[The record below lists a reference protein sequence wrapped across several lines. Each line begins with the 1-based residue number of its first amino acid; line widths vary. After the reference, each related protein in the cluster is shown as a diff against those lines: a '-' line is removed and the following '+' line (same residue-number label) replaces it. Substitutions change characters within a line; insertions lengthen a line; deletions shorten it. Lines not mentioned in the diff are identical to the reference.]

1 MFLYL
6 FYQIFYKVLEPTVH
20 QRSGRK
26 KLTTKQA
33 QITEHPKIF
42 DFSKVNFEFK
52 ARQNVGEICETIK
65 NKDMSRLV
73 TIKAVYS
80 KDASS
85 RVSSS
90 FKIFNAM
97 LKEIL
102 LK

>member
-1 MFLYL
+1 M
-6 FYQIFYKVLEPTVH
+6 
-20 QRSGRK
+20 
-26 KLTTKQA
+26 TTKLA
-33 QITEHPKIF
+33 QIKEHTKMF
-42 DFSKVNFEFK
+42 DFYEVNFEFK
-52 ARQNVGEICETIK
+52 ARQNVGQICETIK

-73 TIKAVYS
+73 TIKAGYS

-90 FKIFNAM
+90 FKISHTM